1 MTSWITKSINHPNRQ
16 AMQGKEEIKEWYN
29 KNDILNIYPMGAS
42 TYKRRI
48 KKLNTPLY
56 SGLTRMTNKKLE
68 DSNLK
73 FIQVREIHSSA
84 LNTLFGDLR
93 SPSSKDI
100 RNVIKWVNS
109 STWNWFGDI
118 VPCKT
123 YPLELEGKM
132 KFFFNKLKKIQINK
146 DPVLFYSI
154 EQNTKDNYFHAH
166 FLINDEKCILTSDL
180 INEQLELVCEKNTP
194 AEKRIFLE
202 PYDYKTHGSNGSNY
216 TLKDLQFGYEIL
228 K

>member
-1 MTSWITKSINHPNRQ
+1 
-16 AMQGKEEIKEWYN
+16 MQRKEEIKEWYN
-29 KNDILNIYPMGAS
+29 KNEILNIYPIGVS

-56 SGLTRMTNKKLE
+56 SGLTRMANKMLE
-68 DSNLK
+68 ESNLQ

-84 LNTLFGDLR
+84 LYMLFGDLR
-93 SPSSKDI
+93 LPCSKDI

-109 STWNWFGDI
+109 YTWNWFGDI

-123 YPLELEGKM
+123 YPIELEGKM
-132 KFFFNKLKKIQINK
+132 KFFFNKLKKFHKNK
-146 DPVLFYSI
+146 DLVLFYSI
-154 EQNTKDNYFHAH
+154 EQNSKDKYYHSH
-166 FLINDEKCILTSDL
+166 FLIKDEFNQFTSEM
-180 INEQLELVCEKNTP
+180 IKENLELICEKNTTT
-194 AEKRIFLE
+194 EKRIFLE